1 MTINN
6 FEIFMLLGTILAIVL
21 IAFIII
27 VIILYRRSQLKF
39 QIEKQ
44 ALHQAL
50 LQSEVEI
57 REQTLLNISRDLHDN
72 FGQIASLIKINLNLL
87 SGQLS
92 DTDQVHISESKDL
105 LKKLIGDIRE
115 LSSSLSDETLA
126 KQGLQKMI
134 ETDLQRVSR
143 SGALAVHLTADYDN
157 DQLDPKASVFLY
169 RMFQELLNNALKHAK
184 AENLYVELIG
194 DDTQLKLLFKDDGKG
209 IEEEKLANQKHGL
222 SGNGLLNLQERCKM
236 IGASYQLKTA
246 PQAGTEIEILL
257 NYSKAS

>member
-1 MTINN
+1 
-6 FEIFMLLGTILAIVL
+6 MLLGTALAVVL

-87 SGQLS
+87 SGELS
-92 DTDQVHISESKDL
+92 ASDQGHISESKDL

-115 LSSSLSDETLA
+115 LSSSLSEETLA
-126 KQGLQKMI
+126 KQGLPKMI
-134 ETDLQRVSR
+134 EADLQRVSR
-143 SGALAVHLTADYDN
+143 SGALKVHLNLDYQNSKIDA
-157 DQLDPKASVFLY
+157 KASVFLY

-184 AENLYVELIG
+184 AENIFVELISS
-194 DDTQLKLLFKDDGKG
+194 DSQLKLLFKDDGKG
-209 IEEEKLANQKHGL
+209 IEQEKLLNQKHGF
-222 SGNGLLNLQERCKM
+222 SGNGLLNLQERCKI
-236 IGASYQLKTA
+236 IGANYQLRTA
-246 PQAGTEIEILL
+246 PKEGTEIEILL
-257 NYSKAS
+257 NYLKAS